1 MTATVEGP
9 DFIALQ
15 VTDVPAAAAF
25 FEGHLGLRRAP
36 ASPPGAVVFAT
47 APIPFAVREPLAG
60 TDLSGDSAP
69 GLGVALWLRTDDAHR
84 LHAQLV
90 DAGVAVDEPVRDS
103 PFGPTFTFTGP
114 EGYRLTVHGAH
125 EG

>member
-1 MTATVEGP
+1 MTAVAVEGP

-25 FEGHLGLRRAP
+25 FEEHLGLRRAP

-47 APIPFAVREPLAG
+47 SPVPFAVREPLPG
-60 TDLSGDSAP
+60 TDLSGDAVP
-69 GLGVALWLRTDDAHR
+69 GLGVALWLRTGDAPA
-84 LHAQLV
+84 LHARLV
-90 DAGVAVDEPVRDS
+90 AAGVEVAGPVQDS

-114 EGYRLTVHGAH
+114 GGYRLTVHG
-125 EG
+125 G

>member
-25 FEGHLGLRRAP
+25 FEEHLGLLRAP
-36 ASPPGAVVFAT
+36 VSPPGAVVFAT
-47 APIPFAVREPLAG
+47 APVPFAVREPLPG
-60 TDLSGDSAP
+60 TDLSAGSAP

-90 DAGVAVDEPVRDS
+90 AAEVDVAGPVQDS

-114 EGYRLTVHGAH
+114 EGYRLTVHG
-125 EG
+125 G